1 MPAWTAGAGG
11 LTVAGIRPYAPRR
24 SRLDTILMKRQ
35 DLHVC
40 GSSQW
45 LSDRVAGMILAGG
58 QNRRMGGADKAFLTV
73 DGRSVFE
80 RTLGLLRRC
89 FPQVVVV
96 SNSPEKY
103 AHFDIEL
110 TSDEFR
116 GQGPLAGL
124 HAGLALVRRPYA
136 FVVVCDMPFLRV
148 EPIAFLVGHLADQ
161 DAVVPCWESDIEPL
175 HALYATRL
183 RGPLERALRN
193 GAGAIRE
200 FLPLID
206 VDYVP
211 EEELRRIAGA
221 EESFRNVNTPEEAAR
236 YAVQR

>member
-1 MPAWTAGAGG
+1 ME
-11 LTVAGIRPYAPRR
+11 
-24 SRLDTILMKRQ
+24 RQ

-40 GSSQW
+40 GHGQW
-45 LSDRVAGMILAGG
+45 VSDGVAGMILAGG

-80 RTLGLLRRC
+80 RTLGVLRRC

-110 TSDEFR
+110 TSDTFR
-116 GQGPLAGL
+116 GRGPLAGL
-124 HAGLALVRRPYA
+124 HAGLERVRHPYA
-136 FVVVCDMPFLRV
+136 FVVACDMPFLRV
-148 EPIAFLVGHLADQ
+148 EPIAFLVGRLAGQ

-183 RGPLERALRN
+183 RGPLDRALRN

-211 EEELRRIAGA
+211 EDELRRVAGA

-236 YAVQR
+236 YSVQL

>member
-1 MPAWTAGAGG
+1 MERHELHAGG
-11 LTVAGIRPYAPRR
+11 TA
-24 SRLDTILMKRQ
+24 
-35 DLHVC
+35 
-40 GSSQW
+40 QW

-96 SNSPEKY
+96 SNSPAKY

-124 HAGLALVRRPYA
+124 HAGLARVRHPFA
-136 FVVVCDMPFLRV
+136 FVVACDMPFLRV
-148 EPIAFLVGHLADQ
+148 EPIAFLVGRLADQ
-161 DAVVPCWESDIEPL
+161 DAVVPRWEGDIEPL

-211 EEELRRIAGA
+211 EADLRCIPGA

-236 YAVQR
+236 YAVQV